1 MAINV
6 NNAEADSLTREFAQM
21 EGIGLTDAIV
31 VAMKEAIER
40 RRRGETPLQAAARLR
55 KKFGIELSEKAKL
68 PLAKDVF
75 DDMWEQN

>member
-6 NNAEADSLTREFAQM
+6 NNAEADSLTREFAKM
-21 EGIGLTDAIV
+21 EGIGLTDAII

-40 RRRGETPLQAAARLR
+40 RRKDETPLQTAARLR
-55 KKFGIELSEKAKL
+55 KKFGIELSEKAKR

-75 DDMWEQN
+75 DDMWEPN

>member
-1 MAINV
+1 MAINL

-40 RRRGETPLQAAARLR
+40 RRKDENPLQIAARLR
-55 KKFGIELSEKAKL
+55 KKHGIELSEQAKR
-68 PLAKDVF
+68 PLAKDII
-75 DDMWEQN
+75 DDMWDKN